1 MRAMTEEEAAAYEEE
16 RRKEGEKKQEAE
28 ASGELP
34 RLPEGAVEQYQA
46 WWSGY
51 RRRASQRKANR
62 ERDEEWAKRTRLCE
76 HEKMCSLDI
85 EEADR
90 EELNRRE
97 TMRVG
102 WERPPRRESTKTR
115 LLAEIKVREQEQAAA
130 SSPAAGRA
138 LQNSTNTSTA
148 GDCGCVHGGGSNEQ
162 MELPPTA
169 QTSQAGITNGAEAEG
184 RTRGNEA
191 VGMARLTTAAWRT
204 LAASAA
210 GGL

>member
-1 MRAMTEEEAAAYEEE
+1 M
-16 RRKEGEKKQEAE
+16 
-28 ASGELP
+28 
-34 RLPEGAVEQYQA
+34 EQYQA

-62 ERDEEWAKRTRLCE
+62 ERDEEWAKRTQLCE
-76 HEKMCSLDI
+76 HEQMCSLDI
-85 EEADR
+85 EETDR
-90 EELNRRE
+90 EELNQRE

-138 LQNSTNTSTA
+138 LQDSTNTSTA